1 MGDLG
6 KMLHYGYWP
15 LWRKTTNCYREEF
28 FFSHLNSNQSF
39 AGVEVF
45 GTSYAWV

>member
-1 MGDLG
+1 MVIGLCG
-6 KMLHYGYWP
+6 EKP
-15 LWRKTTNCYREEF
+15 QIVIERNF